1 MKTPGVICIAARF
14 PYAYGATDA
23 PVYSSLQTNSP
34 DAGNAID
41 WAALRADFPILDQE
55 VHGRPLVYLD
65 SAASSQKPRAVIHAI
80 SRYYEH
86 DHSNVHRGI
95 HELSNRATAA
105 YEGARVRTAEFINA
119 RSPDEIVFTRGTT
132 ESINLVAAAW
142 GGRHVRAGDKILL
155 TELEHHSN
163 LVPWQMLAQ
172 RTGAVLTFLPVQGDN
187 GLLDLT
193 RLDEL
198 LTPEVKIF
206 AFTHI
211 SNTMG
216 TVNLAAE
223 LCARA
228 RALGVTTLVDAAQSA
243 GHCPIDVQ
251 AMGCDF
257 LVFSGHKILGPT
269 GIGVLY
275 GRAEK
280 FAETPPYQGGGEM
293 IEKVDWQTSTFKSAP
308 HGFEAG
314 TPDVAGA
321 VGLHAAMDYLDAVGR
336 DAIFSHDQAL
346 AAYAYTRLSE
356 LSGIRLFG
364 PGVDRAGLV
373 SFLLDDVHAHDVVTV
388 ADQHG
393 VALRG
398 GHHCNQPLHRKLG
411 IKSTAR
417 ASFYF
422 YNTREE
428 VDRLV
433 EVVDKI
439 KTFFAR

>member
-1 MKTPGVICIAARF
+1 MHA
-14 PYAYGATDA
+14 PYQTAATDPA
-23 PVYSSLQTNSP
+23 DV
-34 DAGNAID
+34 ID
-41 WAALRADFPILDQE
+41 WDALRADFPILDQE
-55 VHGRPLVYLD
+55 VHGRPLIYLD
-65 SAASSQKPRAVIHAI
+65 SAASSQKPRAVIDAI
-80 SRYYEH
+80 SGYYEH

-105 YEGARVRTAEFINA
+105 FEAARRRTAEFLHA
-119 RSPDEIVFTRGTT
+119 RRADEIVFTRGTT

-142 GGRHVRAGDKILL
+142 GGRHVQAGDKILL

-172 RTGAVLTFLPVQGDN
+172 RTGAVLTFVPVQGDN

-216 TVNLAAE
+216 TINPVAE

-243 GHCPIDVQ
+243 GHTRVDVQ
-251 AMGCDF
+251 EIGCDF
-257 LVFSGHKILGPT
+257 LAFSGHKILGPT

-275 GRAEK
+275 GREEK

-293 IEKVDWQTSTFKSAP
+293 IATVDWQTSKYKTAP

-321 VGLHAAMDYLDAVGR
+321 VGLHAAMDYLDAIGR
-336 DAIFSHDQAL
+336 EAIFAHDQAL

-356 LSGIRLFG
+356 LRGIRLFG

-373 SFLLDDVHAHDVVTV
+373 SFLLDDVHAHDLVTV

-393 VALRG
+393 IALRG

-411 IKSTAR
+411 VKSTAR

-433 EVVDKI
+433 EVVEKI
-439 KTFFAR
+439 REFFSR